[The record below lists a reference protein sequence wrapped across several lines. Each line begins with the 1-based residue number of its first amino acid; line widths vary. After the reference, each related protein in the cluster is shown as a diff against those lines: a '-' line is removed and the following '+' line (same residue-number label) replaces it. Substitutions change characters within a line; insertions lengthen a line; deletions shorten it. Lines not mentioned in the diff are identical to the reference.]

1 MPRTGIQRIAGTRA
15 RVKTHNYTLGDF
27 DFLGSGD
34 TKALTANGRFEAVY
48 EIDIEDG
55 VGEWFGRGKNQN
67 PLQAQGF
74 AGLRFVSDAAAA
86 MASGSWR
93 ISVRNAQNEYLYTLS
108 QGDLS
113 TYDLFDGAAGS
124 GSVKSRKDREP
135 FPNQQ
140 ANFETEPH
148 ILTLDL
154 NVNSDITVDNAE
166 DETRVSLD
174 GYEATA
180 VE

>member
-1 MPRTGIQRIAGTRA
+1 MPRTGIQKIGGTRA
-15 RVKTHNYTLGDF
+15 RVKHKSFTLNDF

-34 TKALTANGRFEAVY
+34 TKALEANGRFEAVY

-55 VGEWFGRGKNQN
+55 VGEWFGRGEQQN

-74 AGLRFVSDAAAA
+74 AGLRFVDDAASALA
-86 MASGSWR
+86 DGNWR
-93 ISVRNAQNEYLYTLS
+93 IAVRNAQGEYLYTLS

-124 GSVKSRKDREP
+124 GTQKARKDREP
-135 FPNQQ
+135 YPNQQ

-148 ILTLDL
+148 QITLDL
-154 NVNSDITVDNAE
+154 NVDSDITVDNAE
-166 DETRVSLD
+166 DETAASLD
-174 GYEATA
+174 GFQAVA